1 MKLGETLER
10 WFGKRKFPTKAPETK
25 RVCEELGLEVSP
37 VCVEML
43 ASHGLSQEEIVEFIR
58 AANVLD
64 CHDIVDIDHEIDRM
78 YAIKILQKHGFSSF
92 EHYQAEMKAYESR
105 H

>member
-1 MKLGETLER
+1 MKLAETLER
-10 WFGKRKFPTKAPETK
+10 WLGRRKLPTKAPETR
-25 RVCEELGLEVSP
+25 RVCEELGVEVSP
-37 VCVEML
+37 QCVEML
-43 ASHGLSQEEIVEFIR
+43 ASHGLSQDEIIEFIR

-64 CHDIVDIDHEIDRM
+64 CHEIVDIDHEIDRM

-92 EHYQAEMKAYESR
+92 EHYRAELNAYNSR